1 MNTKYSLD
9 LYAMFVLGIL
19 FVAIQTVFLVSLSKS
34 YFKVKRIEQS
44 ERNFTFSLKLEDVLD
59 YDEFIWIGGA

>member
-59 YDEFIWIGGA
+59 YDDFIWIGGA